1 MGTLDRYLLRK
12 LLRTLVPAMA
22 GLCFLFFLGAT
33 WRLLRDEDLSL
44 QQVAGSLPWVVPFL
58 IPYLLPLAWLAT
70 LALVYGRMVADQEVL
85 AFVALGVPQRALAKP
100 ALYLGAVLSLLTV
113 WLTAT
118 VVPYCYQKRKEA
130 AQAVF
135 AQLFAL
141 GEGEHLSRAFPRQ
154 GFDLYVRR
162 HSPQGLEGIVLHFD
176 LAERED
182 DPSARSPV
190 QVVAERGAFRRQPGG
205 DLGLELVNV
214 SATAQVDQGRSFV
227 LSQQVTDPKDL
238 DRVPE
243 PAAPVRLHLERW
255 VQGVGTGGRRR
266 LKPMDYG
273 SADLHQQLVEE
284 EDRQLVSA
292 LAGGFVAARQGRGG
306 RALELRLELYAR
318 GATAAAPLVLTALTI
333 PLVLLLGSRNA
344 LVPFAVSILAGCLG
358 YFVPLLAGLS
368 LGETSGRPEL
378 VGLGALVPLAAGG
391 VLAFLVGRR

>member
-1 MGTLDRYLLRK
+1 MGTLDKYVLRK
-12 LLRTLVPAMA
+12 LLRTLIPALG

-44 QQVAGSLPWVVPFL
+44 QQVAGSLPWVLPFL

-100 ALYLGAVLSLLTV
+100 ALLLGALLSILTV

-118 VVPYCYQKRKEA
+118 VVPYCYQQRKAA

-135 AQLFAL
+135 AQLFTL
-141 GEGEHLSRAFPRQ
+141 GEGEHLSRVFPRQ

-162 HSPQGLEGIVLHFD
+162 HSPEGLTGIVLHFD

-190 QVVAERGAFRRQPGG
+190 QVVAERGAFKEQPGG
-205 DLGLELVNV
+205 DLGLELTNV
-214 SATAQVDQGRSFV
+214 SATAQVDQGRAFA
-227 LSQQVTDPKDL
+227 LSQQIHDPKEL
-238 DRVPE
+238 GKVPE

-255 VQGVGTGGRRR
+255 VQGVATGGRRR

-273 SADLHQQLVEE
+273 SADLRRQLLEE
-284 EDRQLVSA
+284 EERQLLSA
-292 LAGGFVAARQGRGG
+292 LAGGFVASRQGRGG
-306 RALELRLELYAR
+306 RALELQLELYGRA
-318 GATAAAPLVLTALTI
+318 ATASAPLVLTALTI

-344 LVPFAVSILAGCLG
+344 LVPFALSILAGCLG
-358 YFVPLLAGLS
+358 YFVPLLASLS
-368 LGETSGRPEL
+368 LGETTGFPAL
-378 VGLGALVPLAAGG
+378 VGLGPLVPLLLGG
-391 VLAFLVGRR
+391 GLAFVVARR